1 MDPLTHIVTGVT
13 LSQLAAP
20 PSRAWAALAG
30 VFFAVLPD
38 LDYFFTFNNRLS
50 YLKHHRGFSHSL
62 PALLL
67 FTLAVAA
74 LGRLLGGPRWFRP
87 LLVIGAAV
95 LISHLFLDWMT
106 SYGTQLLNPFTRT
119 KFSLDWLFIIDPYF
133 TGILAVG
140 ALVSLISTGWG
151 RAVAAACLG
160 LAGLYILMCAFYHHQ
175 ALGLARQVFRDCHR
189 DGCTLAALPQ
199 PFSPRRWLLVADT
212 PGEVR
217 QTFVE
222 LPRWPMSGEIPPP
235 ALIPVDYEPGT
246 APQVPQA
253 QYRPPSALEVYRW
266 RAAPAPAVELDTGAR
281 EILDTYLE
289 FTRFPMLL
297 YSKNAPGRLTLT
309 WADLRFGVPGRTMPF
324 VLTMQ
329 LDSRGRLVGG
339 SLGGAP
345 LPVTPTPEP
354 APRTG

>member
-1 MDPLTHIVTGVT
+1 
-13 LSQLAAP
+13 
-20 PSRAWAALAG
+20 
-30 VFFAVLPD
+30 
-38 LDYFFTFNNRLS
+38 
-50 YLKHHRGFSHSL
+50 
-62 PALLL
+62 
-67 FTLAVAA
+67 
-74 LGRLLGGPRWFRP
+74 
-87 LLVIGAAV
+87 
-95 LISHLFLDWMT
+95 MT

-119 KFSLDWLFIIDPYF
+119 KFSLDWLFIIDPYL

-151 RAVAAACLG
+151 RTVAAACLG
-160 LAGLYILMCAFYHHQ
+160 VAGLYILMCAFYHHQ
-175 ALGLARQVFRDCHR
+175 ALSLARQVFRDCHR
-189 DGCTLAALPQ
+189 DACTLAALPQ
-199 PFSPRRWLLVADT
+199 PLSPRRWLLVATT

-217 QTFVE
+217 QAFVE
-222 LPRWPMSGEIPPP
+222 LPRWPMPGEIPPP

-246 APQVPQA
+246 APQVPRA
-253 QYRPPSALEVYRW
+253 SYRPPSDLEVYLW
-266 RAAPAPAVELDTGAR
+266 RAAPVPAVELDAGAR

-289 FTRFPMLL
+289 FTRFPILL

-309 WADLRFGVPGRTMPF
+309 WVDLRFGVPGRTMPF

-339 SLGGAP
+339 RLGGAP